1 LAEEE
6 LPGVRPTRERATS
19 LRFVD
24 ELEKKEKGEKGR
36 ERSRSAQR
44 GGSRPS
50 AMKGTVTLKS
60 RSPSRARDP
69 SPGLPPIPK
78 YKFFKELRDKLKKK
92 KQEVKKEKAKEA
104 GPVTSGTST
113 PRVSSKA
120 SSSNVQLKS
129 RERLGLP
136 PRNPPPPGTG
146 PWRKREKGKGK
157 GRGKKGQGA

>member
-1 LAEEE
+1 MAEEE
-6 LPGVRPTRERATS
+6 LPGVRPSRERANT

-36 ERSRSAQR
+36 ERSRSVKR

-50 AMKGTVTLKS
+50 ALKGAVTLKS

-92 KQEVKKEKAKEA
+92 KQEAKKERAKEA
-104 GPVTSGTST
+104 GAASSGTPSQGS
-113 PRVSSKA
+113 SSKA
-120 SSSNVQLKS
+120 TSSNVQLKS

-146 PWRKREKGKGK
+146 PWRKREKGKGQ
-157 GRGKKGQGA
+157 GRGKQG

>member
-1 LAEEE
+1 MAEEE
-6 LPGVRPTRERATS
+6 LPGVRPGRERATS

-24 ELEKKEKGEKGR
+24 ELDKKEKGERGR

-78 YKFFKELRDKLKKK
+78 YKFFKELRDKLKRK
-92 KQEVKKEKAKEA
+92 KQEVMREKAKEA
-104 GPVTSGTST
+104 GA
-113 PRVSSKA
+113 VSSGKSTQVSSSNA

-136 PRNPPPPGTG
+136 PRDPPPPGTG
-146 PWRKREKGKGK
+146 PWRRKEKGKGK
-157 GRGKKGQGA
+157 GRGRKG